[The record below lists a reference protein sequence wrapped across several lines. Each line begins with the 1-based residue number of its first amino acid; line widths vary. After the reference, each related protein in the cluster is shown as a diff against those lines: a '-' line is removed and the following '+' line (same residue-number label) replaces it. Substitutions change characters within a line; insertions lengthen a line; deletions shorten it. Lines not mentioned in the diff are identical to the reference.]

1 MKVFSSHLSFA
12 LTNDMVFLVIF
23 CFFLFKLDFFTK
35 YIFTIPDKMKPA
47 RELSNCVDCKIDYL

>member
-47 RELSNCVDCKIDYL
+47 RELSNCVDYL